1 MSTEFDPS
9 PRASKRRR
17 TRYGSQRTFLAD
29 DATNEGTLDDQPTSH
44 NDKTG
49 TVSECATS
57 PTTQDTH
64 ADKHS
69 LQRRTQTAS
78 RTPAA
83 KPKART
89 GAESK
94 SSSKDAG
101 GAGDAEDSDT
111 PETPSRTARKG
122 RTTSSRKS
130 LTDARST
137 DTRVNGDGVSDK
149 DEQAGN
155 SKRRSDEDETPQPRS
170 SGRQRRPPRRLED
183 TLGESAKPAGTKRP
197 KTSAVQPGP
206 DESAPASPA
215 LKGILTPS
223 KKQRTGPRKSV
234 MFNHDEK
241 EIEEQLGFRDIDT
254 PAKPLSKS
262 TTRKATPYP
271 RRSKRIDEIEE
282 EPEPLIL
289 ENELE
294 PNVDDNV
301 SDDMPVDELIM
312 DISLPNASAKDHAL
326 ASSTTFLE
334 DDPHLQEV
342 KSMVLARLTTTSL
355 PLKPPS
361 HLEKQHAQLHSLLR
375 STVTASE
382 SNSLLLLGP
391 RGAGKSMLLNLA
403 LRDLESAHPND
414 FHVVH
419 LNGFLQTDDRLALR
433 EIWRQLG
440 HSRDLDE
447 TETEDIGA
455 SYADTMASLLS
466 LLSHP
471 DEMAVDPV
479 ANADIEA
486 LAQEA
491 SVIAGGGQ
499 KTSKSIVFILDE
511 FDLFTTHPRQTL
523 LYNLFDI
530 AQSRKA
536 PIAVIGCSTRMDV
549 IECLEKRVKS
559 RFSHRWLL
567 VPGVKNIAEWNT
579 SVEDALLLDASDE
592 AQAKRSKNEE
602 GWVQRWNSE
611 MKVSQRIHLYHN
623 SILSSSL
630 ENVPA
635 VQRNPKPNPNTLL
648 HH

>member
-1 MSTEFDPS
+1 MSSEFDPS

-17 TRYGSQRTFLAD
+17 TRYGSQRTLLVD
-29 DATNEGTLDDQPTSH
+29 DATNEGALDGQPMSRH
-44 NDKTG
+44 DETG
-49 TVSECATS
+49 TVSGYATS
-57 PTTQDTH
+57 PTTQDVH
-64 ADKHS
+64 ADKH
-69 LQRRTQTAS
+69 RPRKRTQRSS

-83 KPKART
+83 KPKVRA

-94 SSSKDAG
+94 SSSKDAEG
-101 GAGDAEDSDT
+101 VGDAEDSDT
-111 PETPSRTARKG
+111 PETPSRTARKE

-130 LTDARST
+130 LTDAGSA
-137 DTRVNGDGVSDK
+137 DIRVNGDGVSDK
-149 DEQAGN
+149 NEQAGD
-155 SKRRSDEDETPQPRS
+155 SKGRSDQDATPQPRS
-170 SGRQRRPPRRLED
+170 SGRQRRPPWRLED
-183 TLGESAKPAGTKRP
+183 ALAESAKPASTKRAT
-197 KTSAVQPGP
+197 TSAVQPGP

-234 MFNHDEK
+234 MFNHGEK

-271 RRSKRIDEIEE
+271 RRSKRVDEIEE

-289 ENELE
+289 EKELE
-294 PNVDDNV
+294 PDVDDNV
-301 SDDMPVDELIM
+301 LDDMPVNELTM
-312 DISLPNASAKDHAL
+312 DISLPNTSAKDYAL
-326 ASSTTFLE
+326 ASSTSFVE
-334 DDPHLQEV
+334 DNPQLQEI
-342 KSMVLARLTTTSL
+342 KSVVLARLTTTSV

-361 HLEKQHAQLHSLLR
+361 HLEKQHTQLRSLLR

-391 RGAGKSMLLNLA
+391 RGAGKSLLLDLA
-403 LRDLESAHPND
+403 LRDLGSAHSND

-419 LNGFLQTDDRLALR
+419 INGFLQTDDRLALR

-471 DEMAVDPV
+471 DEMAVDPG

-491 SVIAGGGQ
+491 SVIADGGQ

-579 SVEDALLLDASDE
+579 AVEDALLLDASDE

-602 GWVQRWNSE
+602 KWVQRWNSG
-611 MKVSQRIHLYHN
+611 MKVSQLIHLYHN
-623 SILSSSL
+623 SILTFSL
-630 ENVPA
+630 ENLPA
-635 VQRNPKPNPNTLL
+635 VQRNPKPDPNTLL